1 MIITDDNFENSLKD
15 NDLILIDFWAEWCA
29 PCTMVSPILDEI
41 SAETGLKVGKL
52 NIDKNNIKSAEYKV
66 TSIPNM
72 ILFKSGLP
80 VKSII
85 GARPKH
91 VILEEIK
98 EWI

>member
-1 MIITDDNFENSLKD
+1 MEINDSTFDQALKD
-15 NDLILIDFWAEWCA
+15 NDLILIDFWAEWCS
-29 PCTMVSPILDEI
+29 PCRTVSPILDEI
-41 SAETGLKVGKL
+41 SSETGLKIGKL
-52 NIDKNNIKSAEYKV
+52 NIDQNNIKTAEYEV
-66 TSIPNM
+66 SSIPNM
-72 ILFKSGLP
+72 ILFKSGQP